1 MNFSKNYSPWVYE
14 VVSVVVSSVPIMYWV
29 GGDGGDIYVV
39 FKLQVILSF
48 QNVGLTDSAI
58 MLQ

>member
-29 GGDGGDIYVV
+29 DLDGGDIYSV

>member
-1 MNFSKNYSPWVYE
+1 MGF
-14 VVSVVVSSVPIMYWV
+14 IL
-29 GGDGGDIYVV
+29 DICRDNCAVLM
-39 FKLQVILSF
+39 LQVISSF